1 MAEEYVIR
9 VTADGSVQDKEKPIA
24 MPNGGGSNTGGAIP
38 TAENGSPYIKSAKLV
53 AAGAMVPAVK
63 AIASTSVS
71 MIGISTGNNKL
82 QQKMNIAASMY
93 GKASGAFQGAVAG
106 FALAG
111 PVGAVAA
118 VASSAIT
125 EATQMASTA
134 MRLNI
139 EYRNEQERLGVMQ
152 DRAGLTTNR
161 RRR

>member
-24 MPNGGGSNTGGAIP
+24 MPNGGGGNTGGAIP
-38 TAENGSPYIKSAKLV
+38 TAENGSPYIKTAKMV
-53 AAGAMVPAVK
+53 ATTAMVPAVK
-63 AIASTSVS
+63 AITSTAVS
-71 MIGISTGNNKL
+71 MIGLSTGQNKL
-82 QQKMNIAASMY
+82 QQKVNIATSVINKGYSAY
-93 GKASGAFQGAVAG
+93 QGAATW
-106 FALAG
+106 FMIAG
-111 PVGAVAA
+111 PAGAMASL
-118 VASSAIT
+118 ASSAIT